1 MNIEAKLTRPE
12 LWSWLEQR
20 EDPFLVAKHGEGSSF
35 IVKIPKDAEID
46 YLFGNDSYYGDSIG
60 WRDRLYFCG
69 LYERQW
75 KSVYMAKSTLSDLV
89 DGLTAVEQMDCDQL
103 PEYIATQVNQ
113 MVEGLIENDR
123 TRLQVKKLTSPDAVS
138 ALRFYRR
145 HTAES
150 DAIERFMQR
159 APAPIQF
166 RSCYSVRR
174 MSEGNLLAYI
184 RDPETFIREAAER
197 YMQETQ
203 ENFLLQFL
211 ENDSVEKKYQ
221 ALLQNDEHPIH
232 LMRDITEAVE
242 ACGGKT
248 VSVSVQKDGKELTF
262 KTSASALKGYHDTYA
277 LNASPFEDH
286 ERFEEVFGMC
296 AKYSAADITRIT
308 YRHNTIYEAPQVQRM
323 DHGMRMKGM

>member
-1 MNIEAKLTRPE
+1 
-12 LWSWLEQR
+12 
-20 EDPFLVAKHGEGSSF
+20 
-35 IVKIPKDAEID
+35 
-46 YLFGNDSYYGDSIG
+46 
-60 WRDRLYFCG
+60 
-69 LYERQW
+69 
-75 KSVYMAKSTLSDLV
+75 MAKSTLSDLV

-197 YMQETQ
+197 YMQENQ